1 MTFEEGSRGLRV
13 VEAFLFKQFGRDV
26 RVGVDSLLVEEAEGR
41 LERGVVVDDPA
52 AMLSWTGR
60 STTGMEVG
68 CRAEHLL
75 GTEEGEPEE
84 VVIRPLPGAG
94 MSLHVD
100 LAVEEVLL
108 VEEGSPARVS
118 RAVTRSGSTS
128 RTSRGTGL
136 T

>member
-1 MTFEEGSRGLRV
+1 M
-13 VEAFLFKQFGRDV
+13 
-26 RVGVDSLLVEEAEGR
+26 EEAGGR
-41 LERGVVVDDPA
+41 LGEGVVLDDPA
-52 AMLSWTGR
+52 AMPSWTGR
-60 STTGMEVG
+60 STRDTEAGCEVKDFSKG
-68 CRAEHLL
+68 KEKE
-75 GTEEGEPEE
+75 TEE

-118 RAVTRSGSTS
+118 RAITRSGSTS

>member
-1 MTFEEGSRGLRV
+1 MAFEEGSRGLRV
-13 VEAFLFKQFGRDV
+13 VRVFLFNQFGRDV
-26 RVGVDSLLVEEAEGR
+26 RAGVDSLLVEEAEGR
-41 LERGVVVDDPA
+41 LEKGVVVDDPA

-60 STTGMEVG
+60 NTTGMEVG
-68 CRAEHLL
+68 CRAKHLF
-75 GTEEGEPEE
+75 GAEEE

-94 MSLHVD
+94 MNLHVD
-100 LAVEEVLL
+100 LEEEEVLL

-118 RAVTRSGSTS
+118 RAVPRSGSMS